1 MFVTLFVDVLELA
14 CAIILDPRLDPNEPG
29 AQLFMEGSRSC
40 PIHDYDGGMG
50 KSILRL
56 CEMLMRAA
64 YEGAGD
70 RMLDTDNQARM
81 MSICRR

>member
-1 MFVTLFVDVLELA
+1 MTLFADDLEVA
-14 CAIILDPRLDPNEPG
+14 RAITLSPRFDPSEPG

-50 KSILRL
+50 KSILGL
-56 CEMLMRAA
+56 CEMLTKAA
-64 YEGAGD
+64 YEGADDGTVG
-70 RMLDTDNQARM
+70 TDNRAR

>member
-1 MFVTLFVDVLELA
+1 MTLFADDLELSRA
-14 CAIILDPRLDPNEPG
+14 NTLDPRLDPIEPG

-50 KSILRL
+50 KSILGL
-56 CEMLMRAA
+56 CEMLTRAA

-70 RMLDTDNQARM
+70 RMLDTDNRARM

>member
-1 MFVTLFVDVLELA
+1 MIIFADDLELA
-14 CAIILDPRLDPNEPG
+14 RSITLGPRFDPSKLG

-40 PIHDYDGGMG
+40 PIQYDYNGGMRNN
-50 KSILRL
+50 SILGL
-56 CEMLMRAA
+56 CEMLTRAA

-70 RMLDTDNQARM
+70 RMLDTDNWARM